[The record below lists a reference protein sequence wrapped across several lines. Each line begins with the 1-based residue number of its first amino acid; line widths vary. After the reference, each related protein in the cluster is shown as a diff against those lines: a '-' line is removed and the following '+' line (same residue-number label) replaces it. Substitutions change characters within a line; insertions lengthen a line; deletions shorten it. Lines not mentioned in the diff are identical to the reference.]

1 MEVVAYL
8 AVTTLWWISSLT
20 VLSPFVLLLLLSK
33 TFRNG
38 WFSFFFGKVM
48 GPLCSHKFMAKRKKL
63 FELLEE
69 HLPNRD
75 KSIPLDILEIG
86 IGPGAN
92 LQFYPENSNLTAL
105 DMNPSFFQIFHN
117 NRKKY
122 PQVKLVRTVLN
133 WAEDMNEVEDSA
145 YDVVIS
151 THVLCSVK
159 NIESVMKEV
168 KRRFNLEESF
178 FSWNMLLTLKMK
190 VVILHKDLLLPYGLF
205 IVTGVIQIAT
215 QQMQLKMLDLVMF
228 SVMLATHLPYYCLFA
243 HTLSELLLNE
253 TKHS

>member
-168 KRRFNLEESF
+168 KRVLKPGGKFLFLEHVAYPENEGGHLAQRFAAPLWAVYCDGCYPNRNTADAIKNAG
-178 FSWNMLLTLKMK
+178 FSD
-190 VVILHKDLLLPYGLF
+190 VQCDVSYSPSLLLF
-205 IVTGVIQIAT
+205 IRPHIIGVAT
-215 QQMQLKMLDLVMF
+215 K
-228 SVMLATHLPYYCLFA
+228 
-243 HTLSELLLNE
+243 
-253 TKHS
+253 